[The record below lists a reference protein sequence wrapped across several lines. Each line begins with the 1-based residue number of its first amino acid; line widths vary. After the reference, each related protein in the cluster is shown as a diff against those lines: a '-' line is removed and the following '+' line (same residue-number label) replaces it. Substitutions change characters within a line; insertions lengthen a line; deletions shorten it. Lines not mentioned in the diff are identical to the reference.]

1 LAAQRKKCPCTRSGH
16 SVSDAA
22 SHLTL
27 DHDAHHHFSLNL
39 KYLTDSASQDSNDQG
54 SNSGNS
60 NENGSQEDC
69 MEIGEEKVS
78 ESGDPQF
85 RGQFWNQFDALFS
98 NSKKIHVLTLAYA

>member
-1 LAAQRKKCPCTRSGH
+1 M
-16 SVSDAA
+16 
-22 SHLTL
+22 
-27 DHDAHHHFSLNL
+27 
-39 KYLTDSASQDSNDQG
+39 DSASQDSNDQG

-85 RGQFWNQFDALFS
+85 RGQFWNQFDALFLIP
-98 NSKKIHVLTLAYA
+98 KKFHVLALAYA